1 MIYLQIHSI
10 DTIISNE
17 QLRSKAP
24 ASLVPKDD
32 RKYGGLPQTLH
43 LTCGSRVMLKRNIMA
58 AQGLVNGANGTV
70 IGFKANNKTIDTQGE
85 QNPDEIL
92 VLFDDKF
99 FNNLTSISQ
108 FQ

>member
-1 MIYLQIHSI
+1 
-10 DTIISNE
+10 
-17 QLRSKAP
+17 
-24 ASLVPKDD
+24 
-32 RKYGGLPQTLH
+32 
-43 LTCGSRVMLKRNIMA
+43 MA

-92 VLFDDKF
+92 VLFDDTF
-99 FNNLTSISQ
+99 FKNLTSISQ

>member
-58 AQGLVNGANGTV
+58 AQGLVNEQHGTRSE
-70 IGFKANNKTIDTQGE
+70 KRKS
-85 QNPDEIL
+85 IL
-92 VLFDDKF
+92 
-99 FNNLTSISQ
+99 FNIKCRMGQLLGIILMNYMKKK
-108 FQ
+108 